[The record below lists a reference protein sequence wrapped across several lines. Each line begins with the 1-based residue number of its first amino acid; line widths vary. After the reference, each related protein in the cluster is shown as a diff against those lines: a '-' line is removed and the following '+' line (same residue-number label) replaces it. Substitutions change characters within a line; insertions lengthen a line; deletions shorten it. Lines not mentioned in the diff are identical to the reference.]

1 MFHRRDGTQIL
12 SFRIG
17 NIVCPEDYAGL
28 KTRLANPEAR
38 LRILWSYIDSR
49 DLAIACRLAIERDG
63 LGCEPVIVA
72 ADDTSSNVPTADL
85 IQRFLPGV
93 KTFKQPL
100 TGRQSLI
107 SNARLKAVLGWQQ
120 QHHYPFD

>member
-1 MFHRRDGTQIL
+1 MVGFAVPHCVQCANRSAVVVCVRSMRERQPHAALALPRMQRDRPT
-12 SFRIG
+12 
-17 NIVCPEDYAGL
+17 
-28 KTRLANPEAR
+28 
-38 LRILWSYIDSR
+38 
-49 DLAIACRLAIERDG
+49 
-63 LGCEPVIVA
+63 IVA